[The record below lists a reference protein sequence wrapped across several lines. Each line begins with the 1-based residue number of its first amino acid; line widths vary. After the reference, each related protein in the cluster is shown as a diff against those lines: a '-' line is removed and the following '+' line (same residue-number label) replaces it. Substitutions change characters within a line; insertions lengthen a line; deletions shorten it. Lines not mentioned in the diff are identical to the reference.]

1 VFKKLK
7 QKIAKVKEYI
17 SERFPGFWEKLPGR
31 ITIVAAVLYFYGM
44 LVNSVRLGIKQTFDA
59 GGSEIGSI
67 WTANPIKN
75 FIAPFTPEGLVI
87 TAACILLF
95 CLITKKGYIWF
106 SGYKYTHDKRGFD
119 ILPDAT
125 HGSSG
130 FMSKKDMAA
139 VLNLESIEDAKGT
152 IIGKTGE
159 IGAAGGKYASLKTE
173 SRLDNHTIV
182 FGSTG
187 SGKSRDYVRPF
198 LFQAADRGESVILV
212 DPKAELYESTA
223 EYMRGVGYTVKVF
236 NLLDPDHS
244 DGWNPLHD
252 IEQDRTLVDSIAEII
267 IKNTSNATERQDFW
281 EKAEKNLLQALMH
294 YVQNTQ
300 IPGTSTLLP
309 IEKRS
314 FGAIYRLLSDESF
327 AELEGRFNALPR
339 SHPAKAPYGIFKL
352 AHRQIWGNIAI
363 GLGNRLSVFQNK
375 TIDEITAHNDI
386 DLALPGKR
394 PCIYYCV
401 ISAQDS
407 RYEFLSSLF
416 FSCITSRLIDF
427 ARREGDGGRLPVK
440 VHLLLEEFCNIGN
453 LGADFLKQLA
463 ILRGFNINC
472 QLLVQSVPQLAGR
485 YPKAEWEELISHCD
499 VMICLGA
506 NDLKTGTYIS
516 DKCGKVT
523 IRTDSNQ
530 MPLMPLFS
538 PVYHSTRP
546 YSQTKSST
554 QRALMMP
561 DEILRMDNGKCLIL
575 LRGQKPLILRK
586 ITPEEFPVY
595 EKLKSAHITEY
606 TPEWREDG
614 LAGSD
619 ATPEKDAGAA
629 PCEDTGRP
637 ARNPRR
643 ADSDAYRS
651 HEQIEIE
658 GLPAE
663 TPGIESTERTDANG
677 IPGPK
682 TKIHAAAWYPKTEY
696 SLSGDD
702 ETQSERVT
710 AKDEPTISKY
720 GALRPVGITPDYVRK
735 KGVALQDEEEQS

>member
-1 VFKKLK
+1 VFKFS
-7 QKIAKVKEYI
+7 QKIAKAEEYVA
-17 SERFPGFWEKLPGR
+17 ERFPDFKKKLKSGIP
-31 ITIVAAVLYFYGM
+31 IVAAGLYFYGM
-44 LVNSVRLGIKQTFDA
+44 LVNSVRLGIKQTF
-59 GGSEIGSI
+59 GESGEPVLSV

-75 FIAPFTPEGLVI
+75 FTAPFTPEGLVI
-87 TAACILLF
+87 TAACVLLF
-95 CLITKKGYIWF
+95 CLITKKGYVFF
-106 SGYKYTHDKRGFD
+106 SGYKYIRDRRGFD
-119 ILPDAT
+119 IIPDAT

-139 VLNLESIEDAKGT
+139 VLDLESIDDGAGT
-152 IIGKTGE
+152 VIGRTGE
-159 IGAAGGKYASLKTE
+159 HGAPGNRYASLKDE
-173 SRLDNHTIV
+173 SRLDNHSIV

-187 SGKSRDYVRPF
+187 SGKSRGYVRPF
-198 LFQAADRGESVILV
+198 LFRAAKRGESVILV

-223 EYMRGVGYTVKVF
+223 EYMREIGYTVKVF
-236 NLLDPDHS
+236 NLLDPEHS

-252 IEQDRTLVDSIAEII
+252 IEADRTLVDSIAEVI

-294 YVQNTQ
+294 YVQSMTV
-300 IPGTSTLLP
+300 PGTSELLP
-309 IEKRS
+309 IEQRS

-327 AELEGRFNALPR
+327 AELEGRFNVLPKN
-339 SHPAKAPYGIFKL
+339 HPAKAPYGIFKL

-363 GLGNRLSVFQNK
+363 GLGNRLSVFQNR

-386 DLALPGKR
+386 DLALPGKA

-427 ARREGDGGRLPVK
+427 ARREGESGRLPVK
-440 VHLLLEEFCNIGN
+440 VNLLLEEFCNIGN

-506 NDLKTGTYIS
+506 NDLKTGTYFS

-523 IRTDSNQ
+523 IRVDNNQ

-538 PVYHSTRP
+538 PVYNSTRP
-546 YSQTKSST
+546 YSQTRSNT

-575 LRGQKPLILRK
+575 LRGQKPLMLYK
-586 ITPEEFPVY
+586 ITPEEFPVF
-595 EKLKSAHITEY
+595 EKLKRARITDY
-606 TPEWREDG
+606 APAWREDNVF
-614 LAGSD
+614 AGESD
-619 ATPEKDAGAA
+619 AATENRR
-629 PCEDTGRP
+629 PCETQGISKQGRNGAEP
-637 ARNPRR
+637 CT
-643 ADSDAYRS
+643 RS
-651 HEQIEIE
+651 YVQTEIE
-658 GLPAE
+658 GLREHEAGEKSEPGAASGTPESE
-663 TPGIESTERTDANG
+663 TKAHS
-677 IPGPK
+677 
-682 TKIHAAAWYPKTEY
+682 AAWYPKTEY
-696 SLSGDD
+696 SLPWDD
-702 ETQSERVT
+702 ETQIEEISEPDLSET
-710 AKDEPTISKY
+710 GKY
-720 GALRPVGITPDYVRK
+720 GALRPVEITPADVLK
-735 KGVALQDEEEQS
+735 KGVALQSEEERS

>member
-1 VFKKLK
+1 VFKFSQKIAEAEEYIAERFSDFKKKLK
-7 QKIAKVKEYI
+7 
-17 SERFPGFWEKLPGR
+17 SR
-31 ITIVAAVLYFYGM
+31 IPIVGAGLYFYGM
-44 LVNSVRLGIKQTFDA
+44 LVNSVRLGIKQTFNAA
-59 GGSEIGSI
+59 GAEIGSI

-75 FIAPFTPEGLVI
+75 FAAPFTPEGLAI

-95 CLITKKGYIWF
+95 CLITKKGYVFF
-106 SGYKYTHDKRGFD
+106 SGYKYTRDKRGFD
-119 ILPDAT
+119 IIPDAT

-130 FMSKKDMAA
+130 FMSKNDMAA
-139 VLNLESIEDAKGT
+139 VLDLESIEVGAGT
-152 IIGKTGE
+152 VIGRTGRH
-159 IGAAGGKYASLKTE
+159 GAPGSKYASLKEE
-173 SRLDNHTIV
+173 SRLDNHSIV

-187 SGKSRDYVRPF
+187 SGKSRGYVRPF
-198 LFQAADRGESVILV
+198 LFRAAKRGESVILV

-223 EYMRGVGYTVKVF
+223 EYMRKIGYTVKVF
-236 NLLDPDHS
+236 NLLDPEHS

-252 IEQDRTLVDSIAEII
+252 IESDRTLVDSIAEVI

-294 YVQNTQ
+294 YVQSMT
-300 IPGTSTLLP
+300 IPGTSELLP
-309 IEKRS
+309 IEHRS

-327 AELEGRFNALPR
+327 AELEGRFNMLPKN
-339 SHPAKAPYGIFKL
+339 HPAKAPYGIFKL

-386 DLALPGKR
+386 DLALPGKK

-427 ARREGDGGRLPVK
+427 ARREGEVGRLPVK
-440 VHLLLEEFCNIGN
+440 VNLLLEEFCNIGN

-485 YPKAEWEELISHCD
+485 YPRAEWEELISHCD

-506 NDLKTGTYIS
+506 NDLKTGTYFS

-523 IRTDSNQ
+523 IRVDNNQ

-538 PVYHSTRP
+538 PVYNSTRP
-546 YSQTKSST
+546 YSQTRSNT

-575 LRGQKPLILRK
+575 LRGQKPLMLYK
-586 ITPEEFPVY
+586 ITPEEFPVFA
-595 EKLKSAHITEY
+595 KLKRARITDY
-606 TPEWREDG
+606 TPEWREDN
-614 LAGSD
+614 LFAG
-619 ATPEKDAGAA
+619 
-629 PCEDTGRP
+629 
-637 ARNPRR
+637 
-643 ADSDAYRS
+643 DSDAGRERS
-651 HEQIEIE
+651 EPGDASGISEQMQGDAEPRARRSYVQTEIE
-658 GLPAE
+658 GLCEQEADEKPVPGVAPGAPEPE
-663 TPGIESTERTDANG
+663 TKAHS
-677 IPGPK
+677 
-682 TKIHAAAWYPKTEY
+682 AAWYPKTEY
-696 SLSGDD
+696 SLPRDD
-702 ETQSERVT
+702 ETQIEEISEP
-710 AKDEPTISKY
+710 ASPEANKY
-720 GALRPVGITPDYVRK
+720 GALKPIEITPVDVMK
-735 KGVALQDEEEQS
+735 KGVALQSEEERS